1 MEEEAFRLAVIMNDK
16 LNMQLM
22 MKQLNIKMQNAE
34 EKKGQLSEDFEQSIS
49 IRQHLGETGDEP
61 IN

>member
-34 EKKGQLSEDFEQSIS
+34 EKKGS
-49 IRQHLGETGDEP
+49 
-61 IN
+61 